1 MGHKACL
8 FYNQAQYVDGKLEEG
23 ERSDSF
29 RDGLP
34 FLLLLFKISRHAQAG
49 GLLGKRRP
57 RDGSFGFAAISI
69 SISIPIPI
77 SIPISTPTS
86 IPAAAPVSGAI
97 KLLKRLQR
105 RRREGVV
112 AGSG

>member
-49 GLLGKRRP
+49 GLLGRGQP
-57 RDGSFGFAAISI
+57 RDGNFGFAAISI
-69 SISIPIPI
+69 SISV
-77 SIPISTPTS
+77 STP